1 MWGSEST
8 REDEKFDAAKAEL
21 FEAVG
26 HPNRI
31 KILQALDQGSVGFA
45 ELKKKVGIESSG
57 HLSFHLGKLDQL
69 VSLDSDGQY
78 DLTGEG
84 REALRMIH
92 TVREGPRGERRWSPR
107 LAGRSLA
114 AILVVLLVALAMVA
128 AVQQLE
134 LANLS
139 APPPGTVSLEG
150 RPFWYSAIPLAAVP
164 VGANMS
170 VLIGGVEF
178 TFIPGNLVT
187 AVQHPNNGTATFVV
201 SLSNITGA
209 QVSRVISVRLV
220 PSPDVLVRF
229 PDGRTELVS
238 TERTTTSNGVTTVSF
253 IPQSWPWFSAHV
265 NPQVAVSE
273 NSTEITLYVSAGR

>member
-1 MWGSEST
+1 MAH
-8 REDEKFDAAKAEL
+8 EDEGFDAAKAEL

-31 KILQALDQGSVGFA
+31 KILQALDQGSAGFA

-69 VSLDSDGQY
+69 VALNADGQY
-78 DLTGEG
+78 ALTGEG
-84 REALRMIH
+84 REALRMVH
-92 TVREGPRGERRWSPR
+92 TVREGPRGEKRWSRR
-107 LAGRSLA
+107 LTGRTLTTA
-114 AILVVLLVALAMVA
+114 LLVLLVALAMVA

-134 LANLS
+134 IANLS
-139 APPPGTVSLEG
+139 AAPPGTVSLDG
-150 RPFWYSAIPLAAVP
+150 RPFWYSAIPLAAIP
-164 VGANMS
+164 MDANMS
-170 VLIGGVEF
+170 VLIGGVDF
-178 TFIPGNLVT
+178 TLIPGNLLT
-187 AVQHPNNGTATFVV
+187 VQHSTYNGTLVLTFT
-201 SLSNITGA
+201 LSNTTDV
-209 QVSRVISVRLV
+209 QVGRAVSVSLV

-238 TERTTTSNGVTTVSF
+238 TERTVTSNGVTTVTF
-253 IPQSWPWFSAHV
+253 IPQSWPWFSTHV